1 MLINCVAY
9 EDGAKLAECPV
20 ADISE
25 FVGRPNC
32 FVWVALKD
40 ATPEELS
47 TMQQEF
53 GLHELAVEDARH
65 GHQRPK
71 IEEYGDTLFAVLHTV
86 EAGTDGELVVGEVD
100 VFVGPNFVL
109 SARNRTL
116 EGFLGV
122 RARAEREPHLLK
134 HGPAFVF
141 YALLDAVVDR
151 YFPVIEALEN
161 ELEAI
166 EDQIFE
172 PHLGR
177 TNIER
182 LYALKRKIGIVKHA
196 VSPLQEAVA
205 KLISGR
211 VPQVCANNRE
221 YFRDVFDH
229 LARMNSSLDSLRD
242 TIGTAIQVNLS
253 TVTIEESEITKRLAS
268 WAGIFAVATAFA
280 GIWGMNFKHMPELD
294 FVWAYPVALG
304 VIASACTFVWWRFRR
319 AGWI

>member
-9 EDGAKLAECPV
+9 EDGAKLAECPI

-71 IEEYGDTLFAVLHTV
+71 IEEYGNTLFAVLHTV
-86 EAGTDGELVVGEVD
+86 EAGAAGELVVGEVD

-134 HGPAFVF
+134 HGSAFVF

-151 YFPVIEALEN
+151 YFPVIEALET

-166 EDQIFE
+166 
-172 PHLGR
+172 
-177 TNIER
+177 
-182 LYALKRKIGIVKHA
+182 
-196 VSPLQEAVA
+196 
-205 KLISGR
+205 
-211 VPQVCANNRE
+211 
-221 YFRDVFDH
+221 
-229 LARMNSSLDSLRD
+229 
-242 TIGTAIQVNLS
+242 
-253 TVTIEESEITKRLAS
+253 
-268 WAGIFAVATAFA
+268 
-280 GIWGMNFKHMPELD
+280 
-294 FVWAYPVALG
+294 
-304 VIASACTFVWWRFRR
+304 
-319 AGWI
+319 